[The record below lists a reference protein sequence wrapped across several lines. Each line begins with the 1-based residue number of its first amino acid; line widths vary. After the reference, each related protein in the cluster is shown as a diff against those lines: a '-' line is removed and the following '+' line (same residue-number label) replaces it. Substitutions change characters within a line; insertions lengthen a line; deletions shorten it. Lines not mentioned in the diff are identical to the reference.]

1 MGTCSRLPRIVSQG
15 RRGPGRPR
23 TSAGSIH
30 PHSSC
35 PDPGPSSLKVWR
47 LQEYLVNLRRAW
59 LSDQYWLQSIG
70 PIGKWRGHIPMKAT
84 SLRFIMLVIMVDLWQ
99 RPEKHILYSNV
110 GEAIATCP
118 KRKTAQT
125 LLLLSLHVF
134 SVLLFE
140 KREEF

>member
-1 MGTCSRLPRIVSQG
+1 MGTCSRLPRIVSPG

-23 TSAGSIH
+23 TSAGSNH

-35 PDPGPSSLKVWR
+35 PDPGWGSLKVRR
-47 LQEYLVNLRRAW
+47 LQEYLVHLRRAW
-59 LSDQYWLQSIG
+59 LSDQYWLQSID
-70 PIGKWRGHIPMKAT
+70 PIVKWRGHILMKVT
-84 SLRFIMLVIMVDLWQ
+84 SLRFIMLVTMGGLWQ
-99 RPEKHILYSNV
+99 RPEKHISYSTN